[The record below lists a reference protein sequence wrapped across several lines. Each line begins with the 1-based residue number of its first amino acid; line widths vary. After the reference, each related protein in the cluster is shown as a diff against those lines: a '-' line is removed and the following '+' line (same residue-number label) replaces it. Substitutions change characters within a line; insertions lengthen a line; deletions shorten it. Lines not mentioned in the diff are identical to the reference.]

1 MPFRL
6 GKVGLK
12 EKLFDKL
19 QNMKGGML
27 RHEEGFW
34 GRNSYFGCGKILGL
48 LDLYLGVGGVWKKC
62 DSCLT
67 NCNFDRPHLGEKN
80 TWSSSHFWVG
90 EGQKLPCMLDITLI
104 FVMCSPQAA
113 FPHFRSIKEFQK

>member
-1 MPFRL
+1 MK
-6 GKVGLK
+6 KV
-12 EKLFDKL
+12 
-19 QNMKGGML
+19 
-27 RHEEGFW
+27 FW

-80 TWSSSHFWVG
+80 AGSSSHFLG
-90 EGQKLPCMLDITLI
+90 KEGQKFPCMLDITLI
-104 FVMCSPQAA
+104 FVMSC
-113 FPHFRSIKEFQK
+113 PHGISK